1 MLLKDNASDAYEVKH
16 SAHRMLN
23 YQTFTSF
30 SPSVAGGAVPFS
42 VSSGK
47 LVLLRPL
54 LALFVLLAS
63 LSASLSALL
72 SFSTSKPVFVSSWCL
87 SRTFT
92 PMNREINS
100 PTAPNTAYKIHILL
114 KLLANASLAMD
125 RCASGR
131 LLMRPTFA
139 PAEPPPKDDAVW
151 SPREVRRNPCCPFI
165 SF

>member
-1 MLLKDNASDAYEVKH
+1 MILGDNASYACEVGN
-16 SAHRMLN
+16 SAHRMLGS
-23 YQTFTSF
+23 QTFTSL

-47 LVLLRPL
+47 PVLLRPL
-54 LALFVLLAS
+54 LALFALLAS
-63 LSASLSALL
+63 LSASLSALP
-72 SFSTSKPVFVSSWCL
+72 SSCASNPVFVSSWCL
-87 SRTFT
+87 SKTFT
-92 PMNREINS
+92 PISKDINTPMN
-100 PTAPNTAYKIHILL
+100 PTTAYRIHILL
-114 KLLANASLAMD
+114 RLLANASLAMD

-165 SF
+165 SP